1 MARFLPRLFLAL
13 GVIACAARPDV
24 YPDPREGGAGAVPH
38 RGGTLRIVRE
48 SDPDSLDP
56 AVSGGWYTS
65 RILVAVHRRLLEY
78 VPAEEPEGYRLQPDL
93 ATALPEVSADGRSYS
108 FTVRR
113 GVRFAPPV
121 GREIEPRDFATGLE
135 RVLKASSSGTP
146 NYTGLVGARD
156 FQDGRAPSVRG
167 IAIDGQ
173 RITFTLEAPDPTFA
187 NKLALLHAAPWPR
200 EVGKSDAAVQK
211 VATGPYRIASYQP
224 RRSILLVRN
233 PNAETPGFVDR
244 MEIRIGVSVENAYA
258 MLRHGELDAVIG
270 DAPPSQLFRFRRD
283 RRWKS
288 NAFLRNFPD
297 MTWVVM
303 NATVEP
309 FDDPRVRRAVCHAID
324 PRAIVKAVL
333 GVAVVPKGLLPS
345 SVPGYEPGL
354 PCAGHDLAQA
364 KALLAEAGLP
374 DGFDS
379 VLYAYNVNPFPRMA
393 EALQAMLG
401 EAGIRIEVRVVD
413 GSVWEGVVG
422 KRETRPP
429 MVMSEWIASL
439 PDPSDWL
446 ENNFSPLR
454 LRAEANTNLTAWD
467 TPRGRQLFQTASR
480 ETDPARRLEAYRAAG
495 RAVTEEALAV
505 PIAEGLA
512 FNVVGGRVRGFVFH
526 PIWGPLLAKLWLV
539 RP

>member
-1 MARFLPRLFLAL
+1 M
-13 GVIACAARPDV
+13 
-24 YPDPREGGAGAVPH
+24 YPDPREGGAAATPH
-38 RGGTLRIVRE
+38 RGGILRIVRE

-56 AVSGGWYTS
+56 AVSSGWYTA
-65 RILVAVHRRLLEY
+65 RILVGVHRRLLEY
-78 VPAEEPEGYRLQPDL
+78 VPAEEPEGYTLTPDL
-93 ATALPEVSADGRSYS
+93 AEAMPEISADGKQYRL
-108 FTVRR
+108 TVRR

-121 GREIEPRDFATGLE
+121 NREVEARDFATGIE
-135 RVLKASSSGTP
+135 RVLKAGSGGTP

-156 FQDGRAPSVRG
+156 FQDGRAPGVRG
-167 IAIDGQ
+167 IAVDGR

-187 NKLALLHAAPWPR
+187 YKLALLHAAPWPR
-200 EVGKSDAAVQK
+200 EIDTAAAVLK
-211 VATGPYRIASYQP
+211 VATGPYRIESYEP
-224 RRSILLVRN
+224 RRSIVLVRN
-233 PNAETPGFVDR
+233 PNAETPGFVDG
-244 MEIRIGVSVENAYA
+244 MQIRIGVSVDNAYA

-283 RRWKS
+283 RRWKP

-303 NATVEP
+303 NTTVEP

-324 PRAIVKAVL
+324 PSAIVKAVL

-354 PCAGHDLAQA
+354 PCDGHDPRRAR
-364 KALLAEAGLP
+364 ALLAEAGLP

-379 VLYAYNVNPFPRMA
+379 VLYAYNINPFPRMA
-393 EALQAMLG
+393 EALQSMLA
-401 EAGIRIEVRVVD
+401 EANIRIEVRVVD

-422 KRETRPP
+422 KRATRAP

-446 ENNFSPLR
+446 ENNFSPFR
-454 LRAEANTNLTAWD
+454 LRDEANTNLTAWD
-467 TPRGRQLFQTASR
+467 TPGARSLFDAARS
-480 ETDPARRLEAYRAAG
+480 EIDPGRRLEAYRAAG
-495 RAVTEEALAV
+495 RAVTHDAIAV

-512 FNVVGGRVRGFVFH
+512 FNVVGARVRGFVFH
-526 PIWGPLLAKLWLV
+526 PIWGPLLHELWLV